1 MHRPVCLSLACLSL
15 ALAALWPQSVQAE
28 IVPHR
33 AEYSLKLGAAANA
46 VRVGTAI
53 HDLEADCAGWRL
65 KRDINVELSLTSA
78 WKLAV
83 GSKLDGEEARGGSS
97 FRYRVTQIQNANE
110 RHSQGRVQRR
120 EGEVRAEIV
129 AGGQPTQFNLP
140 AATLMPVQAIGHLI
154 DRLRGGALSFP
165 ALTFDAEVIG
175 DGFLVDVEVLDRAAL
190 RAARPTDREV
200 VPPDGK
206 SWPVS
211 LTFTRGRQ
219 QQQNPLF
226 TVTTLIWETGILD
239 RLTVNTGMVAVT
251 ADLQALDIR
260 KTPHCPRS

>member
-83 GSKLDGEEARGGSS
+83 GSKLDGEEARGGCWLWQTCTS
-97 FRYRVTQIQNANE
+97 
-110 RHSQGRVQRR
+110 RR
-120 EGEVRAEIV
+120 
-129 AGGQPTQFNLP
+129 
-140 AATLMPVQAIGHLI
+140 
-154 DRLRGGALSFP
+154 
-165 ALTFDAEVIG
+165 
-175 DGFLVDVEVLDRAAL
+175 
-190 RAARPTDREV
+190 
-200 VPPDGK
+200 
-206 SWPVS
+206 
-211 LTFTRGRQ
+211 
-219 QQQNPLF
+219 
-226 TVTTLIWETGILD
+226 D
-239 RLTVNTGMVAVT
+239 RLTPSAPAKCCRGTTRA
-251 ADLQALDIR
+251 R
-260 KTPHCPRS
+260 RCRCWRR